1 MTGETLLTAVRETLT
16 ALLETPLSPEHDGQA
31 LADLAPAYDSL
42 GVLDCVGAIEERF
55 GVSVDL
61 VDDDL
66 TVTFGSVASIAAL
79 VERKLSDAA
88 VLGAEL

>member
-1 MTGETLLTAVRETLT
+1 MTADPLLTAVRETVA
-16 ALLETPLSPEHDGQA
+16 ALLSTPLSAGRDDMP
-31 LADLAPAYDSL
+31 LADLAPEYDSL

-66 TVTFGSVASIAAL
+66 RVTFRSVGSIAAL
-79 VERKLSDAA
+79 VERKLDDAA
-88 VLGAEL
+88 VLGADL